1 MRLRVLLIIMCL
13 AISMI
18 PVGIIGGIGNF
29 QIAAGFL
36 GLIFIV
42 TFSVAFVMSYFIS
55 RPLEKLTRN
64 IDEISKGNLDV
75 ELEKS
80 EIVEINTLT
89 DSLDRVMASLKL
101 AIHKVGIK
109 KGEIFEEVMK
119 AKEEVEEKYQDLLD
133 NIEEWAWETDA
144 KGVYVSCSKK
154 VADVLGYTPEEV
166 VGKTIYELMPPDEAK
181 KVKPIFS
188 EYSKK
193 QELIHKLENYYLH
206 KDGYKVCVFTNAIP
220 IFDKDG
226 NFCGYRGVH
235 KDITTHRQS
244 EDKIGELIIKNKKL
258 LEMRK
263 RTRELLN
270 ESEDMNGRI
279 MSQEERIEGK
289 RLEKEMDSMFIFD
302 EKARIIDCNK
312 NMYEHLGYTKEEM
325 LSLNIADFDALETQ
339 ESIKKKI
346 DEIKKQGN
354 IHVKTIH
361 KRKDGSSIFVSENI
375 QYLKDENKFKCIVKE
390 DFA

>member
-36 GLIFIV
+36 GLILIV
-42 TFSVAFVMSYFIS
+42 TFSVALVMSYFIS

-144 KGVYVSCSKK
+144 KGVYVSCSEK

-220 IFDKDG
+220 IFDKGG

-346 DEIKKQGN
+346 SEIKKQGN
-354 IHVKTIH
+354 INVKTIH

-375 QYLKDENKFKCIVKE
+375 QYLNDENKFKCIVI
-390 DFA
+390 